1 MGWSVLC
8 REDGYRPGNT
18 MYNIIVDVCSV
29 LLYYVCMLCADE
41 EEREKGGGQQSCA
54 SQSLGSLDA
63 TTPRTQTPPTLLSKE
78 LLATPSGL
86 PGTRQ
91 SVVVRWSDN
100 DNDRHHTPWC
110 VFIFRVCCVNC
121 RLRRPCVVSV
131 NSHQQLCCVYPT
143 G

>member
-1 MGWSVLC
+1 
-8 REDGYRPGNT
+8 
-18 MYNIIVDVCSV
+18 MYNVILDVCSV
-29 LLYYVCMLCADE
+29 LYCTTCVCCVRMKKR
-41 EEREKGGGQQSCA
+41 ERKGGQQSCA

-100 DNDRHHTPWC
+100 DNDRHYTPWC
-110 VFIFRVCCVNC
+110 VFIFFSCVCCVNCC

-131 NSHQQLCCVYPT
+131 NSHQQLCCV
-143 G
+143 